1 MKPLAFL
8 AALALAGAALA
19 HSLLS
24 QATPAPDTTVKR
36 PPASVQLVLSE
47 PVEMAFSVFK
57 VYPLGSKD
65 LASAKREAANLFKTA
80 LEAKNDQEQRAD
92 VGVVGNPRTAARV
105 ELKLKENL
113 KPGAYAV
120 MWRALSVD
128 THTSQDFYVFVYQP

>member
-1 MKPLAFL
+1 
-8 AALALAGAALA
+8 
-19 HSLLS
+19 
-24 QATPAPDTTVKR
+24 
-36 PPASVQLVLSE
+36 
-47 PVEMAFSVFK
+47 MAFSVFK

-120 MWRALSVD
+120 MWRVLSVD

>member
-1 MKPLAFL
+1 MKHLALL
-8 AALALAGAALA
+8 AALATGAALA
-19 HSLLS
+19 HSLLAE
-24 QATPAPDTTVKR
+24 ATPAPDTTLKHL
-36 PPASVQLVLSE
+36 PATVQLVLSE

-65 LASAKREAANLFKTA
+65 LASAKREAASLFKAA

-92 VGVVGNPRTAARV
+92 AGVVGNPRTAARV

-120 MWRALSVD
+120 MWRVLSVD